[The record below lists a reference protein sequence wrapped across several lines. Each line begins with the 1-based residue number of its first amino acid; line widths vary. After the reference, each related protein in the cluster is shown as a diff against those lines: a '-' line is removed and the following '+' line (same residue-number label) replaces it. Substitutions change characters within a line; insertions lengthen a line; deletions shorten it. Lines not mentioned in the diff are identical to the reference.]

1 MKTGDAEKFSKIVF
15 RLSTL
20 SEKELLSYWIRSE
33 FEKAKTYWKLAKR
46 AKELGLPEGV
56 INTLAVLAKEFEED
70 GRKLR
75 EIYYRSYGEDIVEVD
90 IPSFK
95 VEIIEAAMGSL
106 EDVMGI
112 LTKAVEAELL
122 AKNLYEKL
130 ALETKNESL
139 RSVYLYLARVEE
151 YHYRKLK
158 NELELCREIC
168 KKD

>member
-158 NELELCREIC
+158 NELELCRKIC